1 MRGKQKLPEREAL
14 SRITSPRLTKKGGGQ
29 RVGQKGLTAAK
40 FIASM
45 ATS

>member
-1 MRGKQKLPEREAL
+1 MQGEQRLPERVAL
-14 SRITSPRLTKKGGGQ
+14 SLIASPRLTKKGGGQ